1 MTKQKVLKIIYIIGA
16 LIIISLLLI
25 NDNGVIKYFSL
36 KKELIEL
43 DRNINS
49 SKLQIEKLS
58 AEIDSLKNIDAKIE
72 QVARDKYRM
81 KLIDEI
87 PVRINKQ

>member
-1 MTKQKVLKIIYIIGA
+1 MTKKKVYKLVYIIAA
-16 LIIISLLLI
+16 LIVITLLLI
-25 NDNGVIKYFSL
+25 NDNGVIKYFTL
-36 KKELIEL
+36 KKEIQEL
-43 DRNINS
+43 DRNIDN

-58 AEIDSLKNIDAKIE
+58 AEIDSLKNVDAKIE

-81 KLIDEI
+81 KNVDEI

>member
-1 MTKQKVLKIIYIIGA
+1 MTKKFFLKLIYIIAA
-16 LIIISLLLI
+16 LIVITLLLI
-25 NDNGVIKYFSL
+25 NDNGVIKYFTL
-36 KKELIEL
+36 KKEIKEL
-43 DRNINS
+43 DRNVES

-58 AEIDSLKNIDAKIE
+58 AEIDSLKNVDAKIE

-81 KLIDEI
+81 KNVDEI

>member
-1 MTKQKVLKIIYIIGA
+1 MTKKFFLKLIYIIAA
-16 LIIISLLLI
+16 LIVITLLLI
-25 NDNGVIKYFSL
+25 NDNGVIKYFTL
-36 KKELIEL
+36 KKEIKEL
-43 DRNINS
+43 DRNIES

-58 AEIDSLKNIDAKIE
+58 AEIDSLKNVDAKIE

-81 KLIDEI
+81 KNVDEI

>member
-1 MTKQKVLKIIYIIGA
+1 MTKNKILKISYIIFA
-16 LIIISLLLI
+16 LIIITLLFI
-25 NDNGVIKYFSL
+25 NDNGVVKYFTL
-36 KKELIEL
+36 KKEIMEL
-43 DRNINS
+43 DSNISS

-58 AEIDSLKNIDAKIE
+58 AEIDSLKNSDVKIE

-81 KLIDEI
+81 KFDDEI